1 MSNMKY
7 KFLFIAAVILACL
20 YGVIGLPTSKDQ
32 LVANWKKNIRLGL
45 DLKGGSHLVIQMQL
59 QDAFKSEADTA
70 IQRMRE
76 DLAKAAIEFMNID
89 RNDPTTLQDADKIQ
103 INVTGVPATK
113 SGNFRQLITEN
124 YG

>member
-1 MSNMKY
+1 MSNLKM
-7 KFLFIAAVILACL
+7 KFLFIAAVILVSL
-20 YGVIGLPTSKDQ
+20 YGIIGLPTSKDE

-76 DLAKAAIEFMNID
+76 DLAKASIDFMNVD
-89 RNDPTTLQDADKIQ
+89 RNDPKTIQEADTIQ
-103 INVTGVPATK
+103 INVTGVPA
-113 SGNFRQLITEN
+113 
-124 YG
+124 